1 MPQLSPPVPRDGQVL
16 LAHQLK
22 DHESQ
27 TILHSFPPTAPEDVA
42 SRREL
47 VLQAL
52 QCDVPQ
58 VADVTDVV
66 AARGAAEVPDAQR
79 ARLREEEVLRLD
91 VAMNDLLRVKTLECL
106 RTHAIEE
113 ANLQYGQQHEPHH
126 RLGHGCGEAQR
137 SGEIAART
145 VLHESVEN
153 SFE

>member
-1 MPQLSPPVPRDGQVL
+1 MPQLPPPVSRDGQVL

-42 SRREL
+42 PRREL

-52 QCDVPQ
+52 QRDVPQ

-66 AARGAAEVPDAQR
+66 AARGAAEVSDAQR

-113 ANLQYGQQHEPHH
+113 ATCSTDSSTNHTTG
-126 RLGHGCGEAQR
+126 
-137 SGEIAART
+137 SGMGAARRSAAERSPRGQYSMR
-145 VLHESVEN
+145 V
-153 SFE
+153 